1 MPSTDFRVESTRG
14 PLVESA
20 HAVAVAVT
28 DAAGNLVASAGDPDA
43 ATFWRSAAKP
53 FQAMPMVA
61 DGAADRAG
69 FGSDAIALACA
80 SHSSES
86 AHVNLARRM
95 LAAIGCSEADLACG
109 PHTPLSTAVHEEAL
123 RTGTPMTPAW
133 SNCSGK
139 HAGML
144 ALTRHHGWD
153 TAGYERAGHPTQARI
168 LEEVVRWTGVP
179 AESLVLGV
187 DGCTTVCFGLPLRGM
202 ALAYARL
209 GVSDEPA
216 AVRVRSAML
225 AHPELVGG
233 TGRLCTELTRASDG
247 RILAKIGAEGV
258 YSAAWPE
265 LGLGISLK
273 VADGDMRSAQVA
285 LLGVIARLSAA
296 LEVPLSLEALAK
308 QAEPVVRNTRGEAT
322 GVMRC
327 AGDLRFHATAGAARV
342 PPKRAPGVS

>member
-1 MPSTDFRVESTRG
+1 MPSTAFRVESTRG

-28 DAAGNLVASAGDPDA
+28 DAAGTLVASAGDLDA

-61 DGAADRAG
+61 DGAADWAG
-69 FGSDAIALACA
+69 YGPDAIALACA
-80 SHSSES
+80 SHSSEP

-95 LAAIGCSEADLACG
+95 LDAIGCSEADLACG
-109 PHTPLSTAVHEEAL
+109 PHMPLSTAVYEEAL

-139 HAGML
+139 HTGML
-144 ALTRHHGWD
+144 ALTRHHGWE

-168 LEEVVRWTGVP
+168 LEEVVRWTGT
-179 AESLVLGV
+179 AADSIVLGV

-216 AVRVRSAML
+216 AVRIRTAML

-233 TGRLCTELTRASDG
+233 AGRLCTELTRALDG

-265 LGLGISLK
+265 LGLGLSLK

-285 LLGVIARLSAA
+285 LLGVVAQLSSV
-296 LEVPLSLEALAK
+296 LGVPLPLDVLAR
-308 QAEPVVRNTRGEAT
+308 QAEPVLRNTRGEAT
-322 GVMRC
+322 GVLRS
-327 AGDLRFHATAGAARV
+327 AGDLQFPATAGGRRV
-342 PPKRAPGVS
+342 PPRRAPGVS